1 MDTAG
6 IMDKKG
12 QIRFNDDSNGIL
24 YELVNMGK
32 PVAVHLTDRLCRR
45 SSPHTSSIPALLVLM
60 HKMENAGIAYFI
72 VDRIRLETNQKGWV
86 MYSPAGPSSTPPIRT
101 LVKTSLQ

>member
-32 PVAVHLTDRLCRR
+32 PVAVHLVPEWIVPGCLR
-45 SSPHTSSIPALLVLM
+45 SVAEVHLRVIL
-60 HKMENAGIAYFI
+60 HRY
-72 VDRIRLETNQKGWV
+72 QH
-86 MYSPAGPSSTPPIRT
+86 YSC
-101 LVKTSLQ
+101 